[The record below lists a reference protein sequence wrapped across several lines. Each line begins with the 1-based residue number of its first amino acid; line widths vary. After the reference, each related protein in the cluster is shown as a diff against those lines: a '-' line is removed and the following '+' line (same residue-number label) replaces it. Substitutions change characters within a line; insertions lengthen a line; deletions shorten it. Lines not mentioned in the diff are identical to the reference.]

1 MFLIHN
7 NNTKVREYL
16 IDKAEPTKTSYDFL
30 VLAKTIESQT
40 QTESMSRKLLEKVSN
55 TPVAAIQRNRSKTP
69 FRPKSRPQS
78 GTRGSSPSPGRQ
90 CGKCGFKHPPRKC
103 PAFGKV
109 CNSCKG
115 RNHFWR
121 VCKKTKSKPQG
132 NPKYRTSRKD
142 QYEVG
147 TEHAPYNQ
155 SDFEFEEDCI
165 QIEFSKG
172 TFNKSTDGPKGNI
185 MFDEVTNTQAL
196 GDLTLSNRAGKVEVT
211 RFKLDSGAGANL
223 LPIGT
228 YYKLFNKED
237 RDLEASRDPRV
248 SLVAANKSR
257 IKQLGSVRLRVQ
269 GGEFE
274 RVCKFYVVPNYVRP
288 IFGLPD
294 LTRMQLVRFSMPII
308 SQWIEGETS
317 IDEASSPSSLPSG
330 LTKDE
335 VLERFKEVF
344 TGLGR
349 LKVEP
354 VKIHLTKD
362 AKPVRRPCRRVPIA
376 IRGKFKDELDSLCK
390 QKVLTKLDKNEVT
403 EWLNSFVNVDKED
416 TSLRV
421 CLDPSGLNPYIIR
434 PVFNSY
440 TLDEIS
446 YMLKDAKVFTV
457 CDANKGFFQV
467 PLAEESKKLTAMLT
481 PEGVYVHN
489 VLAMG
494 LSLASDVFER
504 IIKDMIKGLPGVINI
519 ADDLLIFGSTIEEHD
534 KNLLAVLDRCKEIGL
549 TLNPRKF
556 KFKCKMVPFFG
567 NVVSDQG
574 ILPDPKKVQSIKN
587 WPSPKSPKE
596 LQSFLGAVNYLSKF
610 IPELSSLRSP
620 LQGLVKKD
628 SEYLWTGTHEQ
639 AFQRIKSA
647 VCESTLLSYYDKTK
661 PIFIEVDA
669 SGQGLGAVLLQ
680 GNVSSEELKQASP
693 TDGKYLKFRNRL
705 KPIAFA
711 SKSLSEAEQ
720 RYSNIERELLGVVWA
735 IQHFNHY
742 TFANKINIISDHKPL
757 QPLFSG
763 KSLTSCSPR
772 TARLLLKVID
782 RDVRFFYQQGPSM
795 HLSDPLSRLSSH
807 NTQDGNKEEVQ
818 GLKVNICDI
827 TSVKNVTLDQ
837 FKEHTASD
845 EDFKLLKMYVMHGW
859 PSAKQ
864 DCVEQLRSYFTFKEE
879 ISFIDGLLFKGNR
892 LRNKTLQ
899 VLHRS
904 HMGITKTQERA
915 RTSFY
920 WPGLNI

>member
-1 MFLIHN
+1 
-7 NNTKVREYL
+7 
-16 IDKAEPTKTSYDFL
+16 
-30 VLAKTIESQT
+30 
-40 QTESMSRKLLEKVSN
+40 MSRKLLEKVSS
-55 TPVAAIQRNRSKTP
+55 TPVAAVQRNRSKTP
-69 FRPKSRPQS
+69 FKPKPRPQS

-103 PAFGKV
+103 PAYGKV
-109 CNSCKG
+109 CNLCKG

-121 VCKKTKSKPQG
+121 VCRKTKSKPQG

-147 TEHAPYNQ
+147 TEHAPYYQ

-172 TFNKSTDGPKGNI
+172 TFNKDTNGPKGNI

-196 GDLTLSNRAGKVEVT
+196 GDLTLSNRAGRVQLT

-223 LPIGT
+223 LPVGT

-269 GGEFE
+269 VGEFE

-294 LTRMQLVRFSMPII
+294 LTRMQLVRFSMPIV
-308 SQWIEGETS
+308 SQWTEGETS
-317 IDEASSPSSLPSG
+317 IDEASSPSSLSSG

-376 IRGKFKDELDSLCK
+376 IRGKFRDELDSLCK

-403 EWLNSFVNVDKED
+403 EWLNNFVNVDKED
-416 TSLRV
+416 TTLRV

-494 LSLASDVFER
+494 LSLASDVFEM

-534 KNLLAVLDRCKEIGL
+534 KNLLAVLDRCKEIGF

-596 LQSFLGAVNYLSKF
+596 LQSFLGAVN
-610 IPELSSLRSP
+610 
-620 LQGLVKKD
+620 
-628 SEYLWTGTHEQ
+628 
-639 AFQRIKSA
+639 
-647 VCESTLLSYYDKTK
+647 
-661 PIFIEVDA
+661 
-669 SGQGLGAVLLQ
+669 
-680 GNVSSEELKQASP
+680 
-693 TDGKYLKFRNRL
+693 
-705 KPIAFA
+705 
-711 SKSLSEAEQ
+711 
-720 RYSNIERELLGVVWA
+720 
-735 IQHFNHY
+735 
-742 TFANKINIISDHKPL
+742 
-757 QPLFSG
+757 
-763 KSLTSCSPR
+763 
-772 TARLLLKVID
+772 
-782 RDVRFFYQQGPSM
+782 
-795 HLSDPLSRLSSH
+795 
-807 NTQDGNKEEVQ
+807 
-818 GLKVNICDI
+818 
-827 TSVKNVTLDQ
+827 
-837 FKEHTASD
+837 
-845 EDFKLLKMYVMHGW
+845 
-859 PSAKQ
+859 
-864 DCVEQLRSYFTFKEE
+864 
-879 ISFIDGLLFKGNR
+879 
-892 LRNKTLQ
+892 
-899 VLHRS
+899 
-904 HMGITKTQERA
+904 
-915 RTSFY
+915 
-920 WPGLNI
+920 

>member
-1 MFLIHN
+1 M
-7 NNTKVREYL
+7 
-16 IDKAEPTKTSYDFL
+16 
-30 VLAKTIESQT
+30 
-40 QTESMSRKLLEKVSN
+40 
-55 TPVAAIQRNRSKTP
+55 
-69 FRPKSRPQS
+69 KSLS
-78 GTRGSSPSPGRQ
+78 G
-90 CGKCGFKHPPRKC
+90 
-103 PAFGKV
+103 
-109 CNSCKG
+109 
-115 RNHFWR
+115 
-121 VCKKTKSKPQG
+121 
-132 NPKYRTSRKD
+132 
-142 QYEVG
+142 
-147 TEHAPYNQ
+147 
-155 SDFEFEEDCI
+155 
-165 QIEFSKG
+165 
-172 TFNKSTDGPKGNI
+172 
-185 MFDEVTNTQAL
+185 
-196 GDLTLSNRAGKVEVT
+196 
-211 RFKLDSGAGANL
+211 
-223 LPIGT
+223 
-228 YYKLFNKED
+228 
-237 RDLEASRDPRV
+237 
-248 SLVAANKSR
+248 
-257 IKQLGSVRLRVQ
+257 
-269 GGEFE
+269 
-274 RVCKFYVVPNYVRP
+274 
-288 IFGLPD
+288 
-294 LTRMQLVRFSMPII
+294 
-308 SQWIEGETS
+308 S
-317 IDEASSPSSLPSG
+317 I
-330 LTKDE
+330 
-335 VLERFKEVF
+335 V
-344 TGLGR
+344 
-349 LKVEP
+349 
-354 VKIHLTKD
+354 
-362 AKPVRRPCRRVPIA
+362 
-376 IRGKFKDELDSLCK
+376 
-390 QKVLTKLDKNEVT
+390 
-403 EWLNSFVNVDKED
+403 FVNVDKED

-494 LSLASDVFER
+494 LSLASDVFEM

-680 GNVSSEELKQASP
+680 GSVSSEELKQASQ
-693 TDGKYLKFRNRL
+693 TDGKYLKFRNKL

-735 IQHFNHY
+735 IQHFNH
-742 TFANKINIISDHKPL
+742 
-757 QPLFSG
+757 
-763 KSLTSCSPR
+763 
-772 TARLLLKVID
+772 
-782 RDVRFFYQQGPSM
+782 
-795 HLSDPLSRLSSH
+795 
-807 NTQDGNKEEVQ
+807 
-818 GLKVNICDI
+818 
-827 TSVKNVTLDQ
+827 
-837 FKEHTASD
+837 
-845 EDFKLLKMYVMHGW
+845 
-859 PSAKQ
+859 
-864 DCVEQLRSYFTFKEE
+864 
-879 ISFIDGLLFKGNR
+879 
-892 LRNKTLQ
+892 
-899 VLHRS
+899 
-904 HMGITKTQERA
+904 
-915 RTSFY
+915 
-920 WPGLNI
+920 

>member
-1 MFLIHN
+1 M
-7 NNTKVREYL
+7 VRYVTHVRVEITFGGY
-16 IDKAEPTKTSYDFL
+16 
-30 VLAKTIESQT
+30 AK
-40 QTESMSRKLLEKVSN
+40 
-55 TPVAAIQRNRSKTP
+55 
-69 FRPKSRPQS
+69 
-78 GTRGSSPSPGRQ
+78 SPSP
-90 CGKCGFKHPPRKC
+90 
-103 PAFGKV
+103 
-109 CNSCKG
+109 S
-115 RNHFWR
+115 
-121 VCKKTKSKPQG
+121 PQG
-132 NPKYRTSRKD
+132 NPKFRTSRKD

-147 TEHAPYNQ
+147 TEHAPYYQ

-172 TFNKSTDGPKGNI
+172 TFNKGTDGPKGNI

-196 GDLTLSNRAGKVEVT
+196 GDLTLSNRAGKVQVT

-228 YYKLFNKED
+228 YYKFFNKED

-269 GGEFE
+269 VGEFE

-294 LTRMQLVRFSMPII
+294 LTRMQLVRFSMPIV
-308 SQWIEGETS
+308 SQLTEGETS
-317 IDEASSPSSLPSG
+317 IDEASSPSSLSSG

-354 VKIHLTKD
+354 VKMHLTKD
-362 AKPVRRPCRRVPIA
+362 AKPVRRPCRRVPIG

-416 TSLRV
+416 TTLRV
-421 CLDPSGLNPYIIR
+421 CLDPSGLNPDIIR

-494 LSLASDVFER
+494 LSLASDVFEM

-519 ADDLLIFGSTIEEHD
+519 ADDHLIFGSTIEEHD

-549 TLNPRKF
+549 TLNPREF

-574 ILPDPKKVQSIKN
+574 MLPDPKKVQSIKN

-620 LQGLVKKD
+620 LQSLVKKD

-680 GNVSSEELKQASP
+680 GSVSSEELKQASQ
-693 TDGKYLKFRNRL
+693 TDGKYLKFRNKL

-720 RYSNIERELLGVVWA
+720 RYSNIEREL
-735 IQHFNHY
+735 
-742 TFANKINIISDHKPL
+742 
-757 QPLFSG
+757 
-763 KSLTSCSPR
+763 
-772 TARLLLKVID
+772 
-782 RDVRFFYQQGPSM
+782 
-795 HLSDPLSRLSSH
+795 
-807 NTQDGNKEEVQ
+807 
-818 GLKVNICDI
+818 
-827 TSVKNVTLDQ
+827 
-837 FKEHTASD
+837 
-845 EDFKLLKMYVMHGW
+845 
-859 PSAKQ
+859 
-864 DCVEQLRSYFTFKEE
+864 
-879 ISFIDGLLFKGNR
+879 
-892 LRNKTLQ
+892 
-899 VLHRS
+899 
-904 HMGITKTQERA
+904 
-915 RTSFY
+915 
-920 WPGLNI
+920 

>member
-1 MFLIHN
+1 
-7 NNTKVREYL
+7 
-16 IDKAEPTKTSYDFL
+16 
-30 VLAKTIESQT
+30 
-40 QTESMSRKLLEKVSN
+40 
-55 TPVAAIQRNRSKTP
+55 
-69 FRPKSRPQS
+69 
-78 GTRGSSPSPGRQ
+78 
-90 CGKCGFKHPPRKC
+90 
-103 PAFGKV
+103 
-109 CNSCKG
+109 
-115 RNHFWR
+115 
-121 VCKKTKSKPQG
+121 
-132 NPKYRTSRKD
+132 
-142 QYEVG
+142 
-147 TEHAPYNQ
+147 
-155 SDFEFEEDCI
+155 
-165 QIEFSKG
+165 
-172 TFNKSTDGPKGNI
+172 

-196 GDLTLSNRAGKVEVT
+196 GDLTLTNRAGKVQVT
-211 RFKLDSGAGANL
+211 RFKLYSGAGANL
-223 LPIGT
+223 LPVGT

-269 GGEFE
+269 VGEFE

-294 LTRMQLVRFSMPII
+294 LTRMQLVRFSMPIV
-308 SQWIEGETS
+308 SQWTEGETS
-317 IDEASSPSSLPSG
+317 IDEASSPSSLSSG

-494 LSLASDVFER
+494 LSLASDVFEM

-534 KNLLAVLDRCKEIGL
+534 KNLLAVLDRCQKIGL

-556 KFKCKMVPFFG
+556 KFKCKIVPFFG
-567 NVVSDQG
+567 NVV
-574 ILPDPKKVQSIKN
+574 
-587 WPSPKSPKE
+587 
-596 LQSFLGAVNYLSKF
+596 
-610 IPELSSLRSP
+610 
-620 LQGLVKKD
+620 
-628 SEYLWTGTHEQ
+628 
-639 AFQRIKSA
+639 
-647 VCESTLLSYYDKTK
+647 
-661 PIFIEVDA
+661 
-669 SGQGLGAVLLQ
+669 
-680 GNVSSEELKQASP
+680 
-693 TDGKYLKFRNRL
+693 
-705 KPIAFA
+705 
-711 SKSLSEAEQ
+711 
-720 RYSNIERELLGVVWA
+720 
-735 IQHFNHY
+735 
-742 TFANKINIISDHKPL
+742 
-757 QPLFSG
+757 
-763 KSLTSCSPR
+763 
-772 TARLLLKVID
+772 
-782 RDVRFFYQQGPSM
+782 
-795 HLSDPLSRLSSH
+795 
-807 NTQDGNKEEVQ
+807 
-818 GLKVNICDI
+818 
-827 TSVKNVTLDQ
+827 
-837 FKEHTASD
+837 
-845 EDFKLLKMYVMHGW
+845 
-859 PSAKQ
+859 
-864 DCVEQLRSYFTFKEE
+864 
-879 ISFIDGLLFKGNR
+879 
-892 LRNKTLQ
+892 
-899 VLHRS
+899 
-904 HMGITKTQERA
+904 
-915 RTSFY
+915 
-920 WPGLNI
+920 

>member
-1 MFLIHN
+1 
-7 NNTKVREYL
+7 
-16 IDKAEPTKTSYDFL
+16 
-30 VLAKTIESQT
+30 
-40 QTESMSRKLLEKVSN
+40 
-55 TPVAAIQRNRSKTP
+55 
-69 FRPKSRPQS
+69 
-78 GTRGSSPSPGRQ
+78 
-90 CGKCGFKHPPRKC
+90 
-103 PAFGKV
+103 
-109 CNSCKG
+109 
-115 RNHFWR
+115 
-121 VCKKTKSKPQG
+121 
-132 NPKYRTSRKD
+132 
-142 QYEVG
+142 
-147 TEHAPYNQ
+147 
-155 SDFEFEEDCI
+155 
-165 QIEFSKG
+165 
-172 TFNKSTDGPKGNI
+172 

-196 GDLTLSNRAGKVEVT
+196 GDLTLSNRAGKVQVT
-211 RFKLDSGAGANL
+211 RFRLDSGAGANL

-269 GGEFE
+269 VGEFE

-294 LTRMQLVRFSMPII
+294 LTRMQLVSFSMPIV
-308 SQWIEGETS
+308 SQLTEGETS
-317 IDEASSPSSLPSG
+317 IDEASSPSSLSSG

-354 VKIHLTKD
+354 VKIHLTQD

-494 LSLASDVFER
+494 LSLASDVFEM

-534 KNLLAVLDRCKEIGL
+534 KNLLAVLDRCKETGL

-596 LQSFLGAVNYLSKF
+596 LQSFSGAVNYLSKF

-620 LQGLVKKD
+620 PQGLVKKD
-628 SEYLWTGTHEQ
+628 SEYIWTGTHEQ
-639 AFQRIKSA
+639 VFQRIKSA

-680 GNVSSEELKQASP
+680 GSVSSEELKQASQ
-693 TDGKYLKFRNRL
+693 TDGKYLKFRNKL

-763 KSLTSCSPR
+763 KSPH
-772 TARLLLKVID
+772 I
-782 RDVRFFYQQGPSM
+782 M
-795 HLSDPLSRLSSH
+795 
-807 NTQDGNKEEVQ
+807 
-818 GLKVNICDI
+818 
-827 TSVKNVTLDQ
+827 
-837 FKEHTASD
+837 
-845 EDFKLLKMYVMHGW
+845 
-859 PSAKQ
+859 
-864 DCVEQLRSYFTFKEE
+864 
-879 ISFIDGLLFKGNR
+879 
-892 LRNKTLQ
+892 
-899 VLHRS
+899 
-904 HMGITKTQERA
+904 
-915 RTSFY
+915 
-920 WPGLNI
+920 